1 MKLTQRQIALVISK
15 DRDQVALILMVYL
28 MSLVDLKLV
37 EEKMEIVKKRHHLL
51 VWREELR
58 RKEILG
64 TLTLMVSGRREYQ
77 QVVVMEQ
84 ERTIN
89 LDVVFTRP
97 KQNASHLLVMM
108 DLEEHNG
115 FREWIVQSLEIKM
128 LEIVDL
134 LHHV

>member
-1 MKLTQRQIALVISK
+1 
-15 DRDQVALILMVYL
+15 
-28 MSLVDLKLV
+28 
-37 EEKMEIVKKRHHLL
+37 MEIVKKRHHLL